1 MAKTI
6 IHWFRRDLRLTDN
19 AALDAAARA
28 SAQVVPAYVLSGW
41 RGTHSWTG
49 PARQQFLCGC
59 LESLARNLESR
70 GSRLVLRCGHADEEL
85 QRLVKETQAGAVF
98 FNRLHEPH
106 GRAMEDRVR
115 QMCARAGIEFRA
127 FDDALLQ
134 PPERMLSGE
143 GRPYRVFTPF
153 WRRWVALPRET
164 AEKTAPVLTGLGD
177 ARLDLSMIHSEPL
190 PRLDHWALPRTAAEL
205 PAAGERAARERMR
218 RFVASPALSGYAS
231 GRDLP
236 GEPMTS
242 RLSQDLRFG
251 LISIRELVARAA
263 ASEVYLKELAWREFY
278 MAVLHHFP
286 EVFDVEFQV
295 DFRGLPWPGTDE
307 AFKAWREGRTG
318 FPIVDAAMRQLRAT
332 GWMHNRARM
341 ITAMF
346 LTKDLH
352 CDWRLGESFFMQHLV
367 DGEAAS
373 NNGGWQWSAG
383 TGADAA
389 PYFRIQ
395 NPWTQTRRYDPQG
408 RYIKRWLPELAHL
421 PAEKLMAPPADGR
434 PLVPGYPAPI
444 VDHAKERE
452 RCLARFAQ
460 HRRERT

>member
-19 AALDAAARA
+19 ASLNAAARA
-28 SAQVVPAYVLSGW
+28 SAQVVPVYVLSGW
-41 RGTHSWTG
+41 RGSHPWTG
-49 PARQQFLCGC
+49 PKRQQFLCGC

-70 GSRLVLRCGHADEEL
+70 GSRLILRRGHAAEEL
-85 QRLVKETQAGAVF
+85 ERLVMETRASGVF
-98 FNRLHEPH
+98 FNRLYEPH

-115 QMCARAGIEFRA
+115 EMCARAGIECRS
-127 FDDALLQ
+127 FDDALLHA
-134 PPERMLSGE
+134 PETMLTGE

-153 WRRWVALPRET
+153 WRRWAALPRGE
-164 AEKTAPVLTGLGD
+164 AGSAAPSLTGRGD
-177 ARLDLSMIHSEPL
+177 DALDLSTIPSEPL
-190 PRLDHWALPRTAAEL
+190 PGLDHWALPGTSADL

-218 RFVASPALSGYAS
+218 RFVASSALSGYGA

-251 LISIRELVARAA
+251 LVSIRELVSRAT
-263 ASEVYLKELAWREFY
+263 ASEVFLKELAWREFY

-286 EVFDVEFQV
+286 EVFELEFQEE
-295 DFRGLPWPGTDE
+295 FRGLPWPGSEE
-307 AFKAWREGRTG
+307 AFAAWCEGRTG
-318 FPIVDAAMRQLRAT
+318 FPIVDAAMRQLHAT

-341 ITAMF
+341 IAAMF

-395 NPWTQTRRYDPQG
+395 NPWTQTRRHDPQG

-421 PAEKLMAPPADGR
+421 PAEKFMAPPPDGR
-434 PLVPGYPAPI
+434 PLAPGYPAPI
-444 VDHAKERE
+444 LDHATERE
-452 RCLARFAQ
+452 RCLARFAK
-460 HRRERT
+460 HRRERA